1 MQDNLIFVVEDDAG
15 IRELVLYTLRSQG
28 FKCEGFESPA
38 EFWKRL
44 EEVKPVLLILDLML
58 PDEDGMSV
66 LRKLKADPNRRDITV
81 MIVSARGEEFDKI
94 SGLDSGADDY
104 VTKPFGVMELVS
116 RVKVQLRRRE
126 TRSNP
131 ANAEK
136 LTWGPVEVDTRYHR
150 VTAWGALVELTL
162 KEYELLVLFIK
173 HPHQVF
179 SREQLLNQVWGIDCY
194 IESRTVDVHI
204 RTLRMKLGLSSSI
217 IETVRGV
224 GYRLAEVPQVVAA

>member
-28 FKCEGFESPA
+28 FKCEGFECPA

-58 PDEDGMSV
+58 PDEDGMRV

-94 SGLDSGADDY
+94 SGLDGGADDY

-136 LTWGPVEVDTRYHR
+136 LTWGQVEVDTRYHR
-150 VTAWGALVELTL
+150 VTAQGAPVELTL

-204 RTLRMKLGLSSSI
+204 RTLRMKLGLNSSI

-224 GYRLAEVPQVVAA
+224 GYRLAEAPQEVAA

>member
-28 FKCEGFESPA
+28 FKCEGYECPR
-38 EFWKRL
+38 ELWQRL
-44 EEVKPVLLILDLML
+44 EVEKPDLLILDLML

-94 SGLDSGADDY
+94 SGLDGGADDY

-116 RVKVQLRRRE
+116 RVKVQLRRKANI
-126 TRSNP
+126 SNP

-136 LTWGPVEVDTRYHR
+136 FSWGPVEIDTRYHR
-150 VTAWGALVELTL
+150 VTANGKAIELTL
-162 KEYELLVLFIK
+162 KEYELLVLFVK

-204 RTLRMKLGLSSSI
+204 RTLRMKLDLSSSI

-224 GYRLAEVPQVVAA
+224 GYRLAQMPAEAA

>member
-28 FKCEGFESPA
+28 FKCEGFECPA

-66 LRKLKADPNRRDITV
+66 LRKLKAD
-81 MIVSARGEEFDKI
+81 KI
-94 SGLDSGADDY
+94 SGLDGGADDY

-136 LTWGPVEVDTRYHR
+136 LTWGQVEVDTRYHR
-150 VTAWGALVELTL
+150 VTAQGAPVELTL

-204 RTLRMKLGLSSSI
+204 RTLRMKLGLNSSI

-224 GYRLAEVPQVVAA
+224 GYRLAEAPQEVAA